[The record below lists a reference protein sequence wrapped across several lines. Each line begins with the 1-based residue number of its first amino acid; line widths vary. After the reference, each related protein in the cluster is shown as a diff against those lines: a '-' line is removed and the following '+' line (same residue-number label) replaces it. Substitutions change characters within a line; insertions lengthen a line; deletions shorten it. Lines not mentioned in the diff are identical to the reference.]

1 MSSLRSRLLIL
12 LVTAWTT
19 VWLAIALVTLN
30 RSGHEIAE
38 LLDARLAQT
47 AQVLQQLSIA
57 GHLPDLAGLPQALSP
72 LTHPYESKI
81 SFQVWRGGTLV
92 SAFGAA
98 PEHPLGEAPGFSDR
112 DIGETRWRV
121 YGLPVGEGE
130 ATLFVGES
138 YAIRQELIHY
148 LTVQAL
154 GPILWSLPLTIL
166 LVWFA
171 VSDGLRPLRRLAAQV
186 GRRSSERLIP
196 VDEELVPIEVRP
208 LTDAINRLMAELDQA
223 LAAERRFAA
232 DASHELRTPLAVIRT
247 HAQIAQRSSDG
258 AERAEALRRVI
269 SGVDRAAH
277 LVTQL
282 LVLARLEPDAAEV
295 APHSASLAEV
305 LSQVVD
311 DKQSAALAHRV
322 ALSLLPAEDGPC
334 VVGVLRSALEVLIAN
349 LLDNAIKYSP
359 PGGRVVASA
368 LCGEDGSVLRI
379 VDSGPGIPAAERE
392 QVSERFYRRN
402 GQSQPGLGLGLSIVR
417 RICERYGAELAFADR
432 DDGSGLL
439 VEVRFQAPGSSSS
452 GTY

>member
-47 AQVLQQLSIA
+47 AQVLQQLSTA
-57 GHLPDLAGLPQALSP
+57 GHMPDLAGLPQALSP

-81 SFQVWRGGTLV
+81 SFQLWRGGTLV

-112 DIGETRWRV
+112 DVGQTRWRV

-130 ATLFVGES
+130 GTLFVGES
-138 YAIRQELIHY
+138 YAIRQELVHY

-154 GPILWSLPLTIL
+154 GPVLWSLPLTIL

-186 GRRSSERLIP
+186 GRRSSDRLTPI
-196 VDEELVPIEVRP
+196 DEELVPIEVRP
-208 LTDAINRLMAELDQA
+208 LTDAINRLMAELDEA

-247 HAQIAQRSSDG
+247 HAQIAQRSRDPG
-258 AERAEALRRVI
+258 EREEALARLI
-269 SGVDRAAH
+269 LGVDRATH
-277 LVTQL
+277 LVSQL
-282 LVLARLEPDAAEV
+282 LVLARLDPDAADAAQHAACLPEV
-295 APHSASLAEV
+295 LAEV
-305 LSQVVD
+305 VE
-311 DKQSAALAHRV
+311 DKQGTARANQV
-322 ALSLLPAEDGPC
+322 ELSLLPSDGEPC
-334 VVGVLRSALEVLIAN
+334 MISIAPSALEILIAN

-379 VDSGPGIPAAERE
+379 VDSGRGIPAAERE

-432 DDGSGLL
+432 DDGPGLV

-452 GTY
+452 GAY